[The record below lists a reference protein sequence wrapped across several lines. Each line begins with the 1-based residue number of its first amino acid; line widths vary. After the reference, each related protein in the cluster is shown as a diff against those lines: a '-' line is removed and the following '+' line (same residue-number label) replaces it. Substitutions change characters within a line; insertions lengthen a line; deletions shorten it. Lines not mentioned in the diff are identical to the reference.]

1 MEDAGFIITA
11 YVAVAVSTIAYAWNV
26 IRRGRRA
33 AAQLADDDKPWM

>member
-11 YVAVAVSTIAYAWNV
+11 YVAVAASIVAYAWNV